1 MKDSIVAC
9 IGIVYGRKN
18 GNNLNVYSS
27 KVDELKPGIRNYND
41 SSTSIHTSI
50 YWATVMLSLL
60 WLGELHKIQK
70 KKKKSQVLLSLCSR
84 RNASK

>member
-70 KKKKSQVLLSLCSR
+70 KKKNPRSC
-84 RNASK
+84 